1 MKIIVCLKQV
11 LDTAAPITIEN
22 NQVVSPGSSRII
34 NPYDE
39 FGIEEAVRIKEIK
52 PDSEITLLTLG
63 PEVFKDSI
71 KRALAMG
78 ADMGVHLCDPKFEG
92 LDSYAVARIL
102 KSYIDTI
109 PYDLIFCGRQAVD
122 VDRAQTGPA
131 LATLLSIP
139 FVTVV
144 TGVEFSDDF
153 LKAKITR
160 QVEGGSE
167 IREQALPLL
176 LTCQKGLNE
185 PRLPSLKGIMA
196 AKKKEILTLS
206 CSDLNLD
213 EGDLAL
219 DNNRV
224 VEVKLSL
231 PPERKKGIILDGS
244 ESEVCSNLVRLLRD
258 DEKII

>member
-22 NQVVSPGSSRII
+22 NKVVSPGSSRII

-39 FGIEEAVRIKEIK
+39 FGIEEAVRIKEK
-52 PDSEITLLTLG
+52 TPDSEITVLTLG
-63 PEVFKDSI
+63 PDVFKDSI

-78 ADMGVHLCDPKFEG
+78 ADKGVHLCDPKFEG

-102 KSYIDTI
+102 KCYIATV
-109 PYDLIFCGRQAVD
+109 PYDLIFCGRQSVD

-144 TGVEFSDDF
+144 TGVELSDDF
-153 LKAKITR
+153 LSAKITR

-167 IREQALPLL
+167 IRERALPLL

-196 AKKKEILTLS
+196 AKKKEITTLS
-206 CSDLNLD
+206 RSDLGLD

-219 DNNRV
+219 ENNRV

-231 PPERKKGIILDGS
+231 PPERKKGIILEGDENNVS
-244 ESEVCSNLVRLLRD
+244 VSLVQLLRE
-258 DEKII
+258 EKII